1 MDKKNNDTQRQPNGQ
16 FAKGNKEGNRFS
28 TTNQPNPENV
38 SKGRQEQLA
47 EAKEVEKTVDILTRV
62 LQKLITDKQGK
73 ELTAKEA
80 MMLALLQKALKG
92 DIRAI
97 ELIIKLLGEMPADK
111 QEITNTTPQIVV
123 ANETDLKALEELK
136 NADTNKGIS

>member
-1 MDKKNNDTQRQPNGQ
+1 MAKKNNDTQRQPNGQ

-28 TTNQPNPENV
+28 ATNQPNPENV

-111 QEITNTTPQIVV
+111 QEITNTTPQKVFISPELHN
-123 ANETDLKALEELK
+123 ATLEHIK
-136 NADTNKGIS
+136 SVINDN

>member
-1 MDKKNNDTQRQPNGQ
+1 MAKKNNDTQRQPNGQ

-28 TTNQPNPENV
+28 ATNQPNPENV

-136 NADTNKGIS
+136 NADINKGIS

>member
-28 TTNQPNPENV
+28 ATNQPNPENV

-136 NADTNKGIS
+136 NADINKRIS

>member
-1 MDKKNNDTQRQPNGQ
+1 MANKNNDTQRQPNGQ

-28 TTNQPNPENV
+28 ATNQPNPENV

-136 NADTNKGIS
+136 NADINKGIS